1 MNKQTR
7 KLFTSEIKAGKFLK
21 HKFLVLLAR
30 GLKKIASIADLWIRA
45 LEKKSIKFRLQF
57 LFAVVFIILSC
68 VNLYG
73 MSSLANVNHSNYLL
87 GRTWLPE
94 VAQISQAKALVL
106 EYRSYQYLYLQTI
119 YPADRENIKK
129 TLLKIDQQV
138 NQLLEQSLKLTADP
152 KEQEQTALIKNQ
164 WQRYQAKQQEL
175 YVVEL
180 KNKSEAQAMLIGEMQ
195 AILSSIM
202 QTSEKMV
209 EAKLQGAIQAVE
221 SGEKLYVRSQ
231 LVLVGALIM
240 VWLLASASIWRLV
253 AGINNY
259 LQELVAVADQV
270 ADGNLAVQA
279 PVRGNDMLTAL
290 ALALNKMS
298 HNLQTLVQQIDL
310 NGQDLYLA
318 AGELNQI
325 TAATVDRAQKITLSS
340 QAVTQ
345 AGSIQERETKAA
357 LVSIREITANANQ
370 VVDYS
375 DSLLMKVAK
384 VDELATQGSEKL
396 IAAATQ
402 ATQMAQ
408 QVEGTTQIVQQLSAS
423 SRLIDNIIT
432 NISVIAEQT
441 NLLALNAAIEAA
453 RAGEAG
459 RGFAVVAREVRALA
473 EQARQATQ
481 EVRQILGTVSQQTEQ
496 ARISMDSGRQ
506 EVLLNVQAV
515 NVASANF
522 ASLKQEAG
530 AIKQE
535 MDLLTG
541 KIKAVTAGNMAFV
554 ETNNLL
560 VQTAGTV
567 KAETEEIVG
576 EIAAQNQT
584 IESLENLSAQL
595 QQLTVALQTQV
606 SSFQLEK

>member
-1 MNKQTR
+1 
-7 KLFTSEIKAGKFLK
+7 
-21 HKFLVLLAR
+21 
-30 GLKKIASIADLWIRA
+30 
-45 LEKKSIKFRLQF
+45 
-57 LFAVVFIILSC
+57 
-68 VNLYG
+68 
-73 MSSLANVNHSNYLL
+73 MSRN
-87 GRTWLPE
+87 
-94 VAQISQAKALVL
+94 
-106 EYRSYQYLYLQTI
+106 
-119 YPADRENIKK
+119 
-129 TLLKIDQQV
+129 
-138 NQLLEQSLKLTADP
+138 
-152 KEQEQTALIKNQ
+152 
-164 WQRYQAKQQEL
+164 
-175 YVVEL
+175 
-180 KNKSEAQAMLIGEMQ
+180 
-195 AILSSIM
+195 
-202 QTSEKMV
+202 
-209 EAKLQGAIQAVE
+209 
-221 SGEKLYVRSQ
+221 
-231 LVLVGALIM
+231 
-240 VWLLASASIWRLV
+240 
-253 AGINNY
+253 NNY

-298 HNLQTLVQQIDL
+298 HNLQTLVQQIDV